1 MKYFSNIATLDDLKK
16 EFRRLAMLH
25 HPDRGGDTA
34 TMQAI
39 NAEYEM
45 LFPALKLAYN
55 KTAEQPTTETAESYR
70 SEFYTANGWKG
81 ERYDSSRSL
90 KEIAQLV
97 RAYIKEFYPTYKFSV
112 RTKYASMCQELH
124 VEMLEAPTRIYKT
137 FEELTEDDTNELWR
151 KMVRNN
157 VFTLKSWNR
166 EELRAEFERIWS
178 APGGDFYKCVNEQI
192 RETAKA
198 VDAYVNSYNYDDC
211 DGMIDY
217 FDVNFYYFGCLQNN
231 GRGVKFV
238 PRTARIK
245 AAEAPEKATPETE
258 QAPAVRVEIN
268 PEHDGVEVYFT
279 EKPTVRIR
287 EALKSDGWR
296 WHGKK
301 GCWYNKNSE
310 NHLQQLRGSLETPEL
325 AAGAAM

>member
-1 MKYFSNIATLDDLKK
+1 MKYFVNVNSFDELKK
-16 EFRRLAMLH
+16 QYRRLAMQY
-25 HPDRGGDTA
+25 HPDRGGDTE

-39 NAEYEM
+39 NAEFEM

-55 KTAEQPTTETAESYR
+55 KTAERPTTDTAESYR
-70 SEFYTANGWKG
+70 REFYTANGWKG
-81 ERYDSSRSL
+81 ENYDSNRSL
-90 KEIAQLV
+90 KKVAQLV

-124 VEMLEAPTRIYKT
+124 VEMLEAPTQIYKT
-137 FEELTEDDTNELWR
+137 FEELTEDDTNEIWR

-157 VFTLKSWNR
+157 VFTLKSWSR
-166 EELRAEFERIWS
+166 EELRAEFERIWRE
-178 APGGDFYKCVNEQI
+178 PGGDFYKCVTDQI
-192 RETAKA
+192 RETANA

-245 AAEAPEKATPETE
+245 AAEAPENATPQTE

-268 PEHDGVEVYFT
+268 PEFDGIEVYFP
-279 EKPTVRIR
+279 EKPNVRIR
-287 EALKSDGWR
+287 EALKSYGWR

-310 NHLQQLRGSLETPEL
+310 NHLQQLRGILETPEL

>member
-1 MKYFSNIATLDDLKK
+1 MKYFKNIRTLDDLKK
-16 EFRRLAMLH
+16 EFRRLAMLN

-39 NAEYEM
+39 NAEFEM
-45 LFPALKLAYN
+45 LFPALKLAA
-55 KTAEQPTTETAESYR
+55 KQPGTETAESYR

-124 VEMLEAPTRIYKT
+124 VDMLEAPVRIFKT
-137 FEELTEDDTNELWR
+137 FEELSEDDINELRR

-178 APGGDFYKCVNEQI
+178 APDGDFYRCVNEQI

-245 AAEAPEKATPETE
+245 AAEAPEKAAPKAE

-268 PEHDGVEVYFT
+268 PEYNGVEVYFT
-279 EKPTVRIR
+279 EKPAARIR

-310 NHLQQLRGSLETPEL
+310 NHLQQLRGILETPEL